1 MKREGEVREGCSLP
15 EENDGATA
23 GVRIIKRNVF
33 QTGSEC
39 DQIA

>member
-1 MKREGEVREGCSLP
+1 MKRERKFGYSMP

-39 DQIA
+39 DRIA